1 MENDSLLNK
10 IKSKHNIFLI
20 FDFIKDN
27 IFKYKLLI
35 HSKKL
40 QTKCDIKLDDYKELY
55 HKILAEK
62 YKIDIKRYLCYERK
76 TENLYLH
83 YYYRLDK
90 DSLKKNLDNDICLY
104 KIDKEKFDI
113 IINYKLKEQ
122 EKEFNNLPD
131 EEKLLKLDS
140 ELLINFNSP
149 IFHLISQNKIF
160 ENIYSIPI
168 NIYYKE
174 LENDYNSFLDKLNE
188 SNIKY
193 NSITLKYEKYF
204 DLCNFKKFHI
214 DYDKLKR
221 LSILKIEHGKESDT
235 LNIFMLEFFSIK
247 NLPNNLIFLNLS
259 IDADLNNKETKM
271 MSQLNNFKSLK
282 YLIIN
287 GIHFSEDDEPFIL
300 TLDNLIYLSLEDCW
314 YMGLSDNLCSNI
326 KQLKLFHDVY
336 FPKLTSKLKFPQVV
350 KCELL
355 RTGGHSIVYDID
367 FSSFK
372 KLKSFRGIIP
382 DFLFINNDTQLE
394 EVILDINDYRDGI
407 KAEDEINALKKFIE
421 IKTLK
426 KIEIKLRLSKLK
438 DDIEQIGENYSVQT
452 LKILDNTS
460 DPYNIRYLLK
470 KYPNLTNLSVKTNW
484 GGGICIIKEEPN

>member
-1 MENDSLLNK
+1 MKNDSLLNK

-27 IFKYKLLI
+27 IFKYKLLM

-40 QTKCDIKLDDYKELY
+40 QTKCDIKLDDYKEIY
-55 HKILAEK
+55 HKKLAEK
-62 YKIDIKRYLCYERK
+62 YKIDIKRYLCFESKTVNFGISNYYEI
-76 TENLYLH
+76 N
-83 YYYRLDK
+83 K
-90 DSLKKNLDNDICLY
+90 DSLKKNLDKDICLY
-104 KIDKEKFDI
+104 KIDKEKLDI
-113 IINYKLKEQ
+113 IINYKIKEQ
-122 EKEFNNLPD
+122 EKEFNNLSD
-131 EEKLLKLDS
+131 DEKLQKLDS

-149 IFHLISQNKIF
+149 IFHLISQNEIF

-193 NSITLKYEKYF
+193 YSITFKYFKYF

-221 LSILKIEHGKESDT
+221 LSIFKTEYGKESDT

-259 IDADLNNKETKM
+259 IEANLNNYETKM

-287 GIHFSEDDEPFIL
+287 GIHFSKDDEPFIL
-300 TLDNLIYLSLEDCW
+300 TLDNLIYLSLKNCW

-326 KQLKLFHDVY
+326 KQLKLLYNVY
-336 FPKLTSKLKFPQVV
+336 FPNLTSKLKFPNVV

-355 RTGGHSIVYDID
+355 RSGGYRPITDDID

-382 DFLFINNDTQLE
+382 DFLFINNNTQLE
-394 EVILDINDYRDGI
+394 EVILDINDYRDDI
-407 KAEDEINALKKFIE
+407 KDEDEINALKKFIE

-426 KIEIKLRLSKLK
+426 KILIYDFL
-438 DDIEQIGENYSVQT
+438 N
-452 LKILDNTS
+452 
-460 DPYNIRYLLK
+460 
-470 KYPNLTNLSVKTNW
+470 
-484 GGGICIIKEEPN
+484 